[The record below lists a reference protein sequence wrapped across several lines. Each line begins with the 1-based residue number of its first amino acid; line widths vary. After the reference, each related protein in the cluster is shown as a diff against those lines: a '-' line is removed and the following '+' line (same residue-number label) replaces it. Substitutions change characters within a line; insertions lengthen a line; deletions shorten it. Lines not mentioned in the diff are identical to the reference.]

1 MTRDPGILERAHAR
15 AQRRLRTM
23 VEVRA
28 YPDPAAPETRLY
40 VESERLV
47 DALLTELRWET
58 HKAEWAE
65 LVAVEDAESADAGY
79 AALGYHGF
87 QAVGPR

>member
-23 VEVRA
+23 VAVRA

-58 HKAEWAE
+58 QAEWAE
-65 LVAVEDAESADAGY
+65 YVAVEDEWAGDHY
-79 AALGYHGF
+79 VYPAG
-87 QAVGPR
+87 VGR